1 MSEGPFGAPR
11 PFAGA
16 SMNVRFT
23 FNQAI
28 QYTDLEIE
36 QRLRR
41 NGFPR
46 ADVQVEESKRDSRTR
61 VTVLTNSEQFTFA
74 LIERLVGQVSNQVD
88 GTISKDKI
96 DVFCT

>member
-1 MSEGPFGAPR
+1 MNGPFGGPR

-23 FNQAI
+23 FSQNI
-28 QYTDLEIE
+28 EETDVEIE

-41 NGFPR
+41 NGFTR
-46 ADVQVEESKRDSRTR
+46 ADVEMESSKTDSRTQVR
-61 VTVLTNSEQFTFA
+61 VITSEELFTYS
-74 LIERLVGQVSNQVD
+74 EVRRLVEQVKAEVSQD
-88 GTISKDKI
+88 IPDSRI

>member
-1 MSEGPFGAPR
+1 MNGPFGGPR

-23 FNQAI
+23 FSQNI
-28 QYTDLEIE
+28 EKTDVEIE

-41 NGFPR
+41 NGFTR
-46 ADVQVEESKRDSRTR
+46 ADVEMEPSKADSRTQIR
-61 VTVLTNSEQFTFA
+61 VVTGEELFA
-74 LIERLVGQVSNQVD
+74 YSQVRRLVEQVKAEVSQD
-88 GTISKDKI
+88 IPDSRI

>member
-1 MSEGPFGAPR
+1 MNGPFGGPR

-16 SMNVRFT
+16 SMNVSFT
-23 FNQAI
+23 FGKSI
-28 QYTDLEIE
+28 DPTDSEIE

-46 ADVQVEESKRDSRTR
+46 ADVQVEDSRSDSRTQVR
-61 VTVLTNSEQFTFA
+61 VITSEEQFSFST
-74 LIERLVGQVSNQVD
+74 LERLVAQVRDEVGMSIN
-88 GTISKDKI
+88 TTEI